1 MPKFLKTR
9 SDDDF
14 TSSAELSP
22 KTPSLTRDYA
32 RKTPLAARGFNVPDF
47 QTGLVTIVGSARVRT
62 VKSDREENARGA
74 EAEDPLLICIVNS
87 DEGGV
92 AGWEGEGGGRK
103 GLKNRVAAA
112 VSCEKK
118 EREEKMHRILPG
130 ASSVRK
136 KRDREKRT
144 RRRSGGTQH

>member
-1 MPKFLKTR
+1 MISRVLRLNYPR
-9 SDDDF
+9 R
-14 TSSAELSP
+14 LSP
-22 KTPSLTRDYA
+22 LYYA

-47 QTGLVTIVGSARVRT
+47 QTGIVTIVGSARVRT

-92 AGWEGEGGGRK
+92 AGWGGGGGGRK

-112 VSCEKK
+112 VSCEKRREK
-118 EREEKMHRILPG
+118 KKCTGFYRARQARGKSEIERRGQGGGAEERSTERER
-130 ASSVRK
+130 
-136 KRDREKRT
+136 
-144 RRRSGGTQH
+144 Q